1 MLAVTGGLAAP
12 ALIAGLGVA
21 GAAAAG
27 AGLGAGAAG
36 FAASV
41 AAFGGLSAALGISF
55 GAAGAGMQART
66 PTHARTR
73 THARAY
79 HTHSCSRSSIA
90 GLAGYKLNRRTGDVK
105 EFEFELVDCS
115 PGLPVTIGVHGW
127 LNDDTDSPWKA
138 WNEPMMA
145 DGNDGGES
153 VIFLRYCVCW
163 WCGADDVSVRVV
175 SMSMSMFA

>member
-1 MLAVTGGLAAP
+1 M
-12 ALIAGLGVA
+12 
-21 GAAAAG
+21 
-27 AGLGAGAAG
+27 
-36 FAASV
+36 
-41 AAFGGLSAALGISF
+41 
-55 GAAGAGMQART
+55 
-66 PTHARTR
+66 
-73 THARAY
+73 
-79 HTHSCSRSSIA
+79 
-90 GLAGYKLNRRTGDVK
+90 K

-163 WCGADDVSVRVV
+163 WCGADDVSVTVV
-175 SMSMSMFA
+175 RMSMSMFA